1 MTIKIVKSNASG
13 FPIPAIPSRYN
24 DIEGATTPVNVLEGV
39 YENASAFSVDITI
52 QEEDLSGELPV
63 YIDVPVTQVISSNP
77 PFGITISK
85 QGSNIRISGSPSKI
99 FTDSFYQFVMQ
110 DKSVKIL
117 PADNTESTLKL
128 IRWSPPSTKIAYDV
142 PYVINFKY
150 SSNGIEI
157 PETIT
162 ILQDIYWDYGVAIT
176 EFRNVL
182 AKETQ

>member
-1 MTIKIVKSNASG
+1 MAIKIVKSNASG
-13 FPIPAIPSRYN
+13 FPVPAIPSRYN
-24 DIEGATTPVNVLEGV
+24 DTEGVTAPVNVLEGV
-39 YENASAFSVDITI
+39 YENAGAFSVDITI
-52 QEEDLSGELPV
+52 QEEDLSGEVPV
-63 YIDVPVTQVISSNP
+63 YVNVPVTQVISSNP

-99 FTDSFYQFVMQ
+99 FTDSFYQFAMK
-110 DKSVKIL
+110 DRSIKIL
-117 PADNTESTLKL
+117 PANTTEPTFGL

-157 PETIT
+157 LETIT

-176 EFRNVL
+176 EFSNVL
-182 AKETQ
+182 AKETL

>member
-1 MTIKIVKSNASG
+1 LAIKIVKSNASG
-13 FPIPAIPSRYN
+13 FPVPAIPSRYN
-24 DIEGATTPVNVLEGV
+24 DTEGVTAPVNVLEGV
-39 YENASAFSVDITI
+39 YENAGAFSVDITI
-52 QEEDLSGELPV
+52 QEEDLSGEVPV
-63 YIDVPVTQVISSNP
+63 YVNVPVTQVISSNP

-99 FTDSFYQFVMQ
+99 FTDSFYQFAMK
-110 DKSVKIL
+110 DRSIKIL
-117 PADNTESTLKL
+117 PANTTEPTFGL

-176 EFRNVL
+176 EFSNVL
-182 AKETQ
+182 AKETL